1 MKVKQ
6 IFQNPFA
13 EFPEWKLF
21 FAGVIGFLLSSYVI
35 YLSGQQFNGFMHF
48 YQPDRVIS
56 IWAVLGVHACMVL
69 APFTLLYGTGMLLNR
84 KTRIIDV
91 INVVLIIPFPLY
103 LTLFLGKL
111 LNQDK
116 FTDEVL
122 KAVKS
127 DDHTL
132 VGVDKTEM
140 LLFGMFGIISLLLL
154 CYQFYLL
161 VKGMNVAV
169 NNKKIGIS
177 MVFVALYFILD
188 LCIQFNF

>member
-103 LTLFLGKL
+103 LALFLGKL

-122 KAVKS
+122 KAVQS

-177 MVFVALYFILD
+177 MVLALYFILD

>member
-13 EFPEWKLF
+13 EFTEWKLF
-21 FAGVIGFLLSSYVI
+21 FAGVFGFLLSSYII

-48 YQPDRVIS
+48 YQPEMTVS
-56 IWAVLGVHACMVL
+56 LWAVLRVHAYMVL
-69 APFTLLYGTGMLLNR
+69 APFVLLYGIGILLNR

-91 INVVLIIPFPLY
+91 MNVVLITPFPLY
-103 LTLFLGKL
+103 LVLFLGKL

-116 FTDEVL
+116 FTDQIL
-122 KAVKS
+122 KAVQS
-127 DDHTL
+127 GDHAL
-132 VGVDKTEM
+132 AGVDKTEM
-140 LLFGMFGIISLLLL
+140 FLFGMFGIISLLLL
-154 CYQFYLL
+154 FYQFYLL

-177 MVFVALYFILD
+177 ILFVALYFILD

>member
-6 IFQNPFA
+6 IFLNPFA
-13 EFPEWKLF
+13 EFMEWQLF
-21 FAGVIGFLLSSYVI
+21 FVGVFGFLLSSYFI

-48 YQPDRVIS
+48 YQPEMTVS
-56 IWAVLGVHACMVL
+56 LWAVLRVHAYMVL
-69 APFTLLYGTGMLLNR
+69 APFALLYGIGMLLNR

-91 INVVLIIPFPLY
+91 MNVVLIMPFPLY
-103 LTLFLGKL
+103 LALFLGKL

-122 KAVKS
+122 KAVQS
-127 DDHTL
+127 GDLTL
-132 VGVDKTEM
+132 AGVDKTEM
-140 LLFGMFGIISLLLL
+140 LLFGIFGIISLLLL
-154 CYQFYLL
+154 FYQFYLL
-161 VKGMNVAV
+161 AKGMNVAV

-177 MVFVALYFILD
+177 ILFVALYFILD

>member
-103 LTLFLGKL
+103 LALFLGKL

-122 KAVKS
+122 KAVQS

-177 MVFVALYFILD
+177 MAFVALYFILD

>member
-13 EFPEWKLF
+13 EFTEWKLF
-21 FAGVIGFLLSSYVI
+21 FAGVFGFLLSSYII

-48 YQPDRVIS
+48 YQPEMTVS
-56 IWAVLGVHACMVL
+56 LWAVLRVHAYMVL
-69 APFTLLYGTGMLLNR
+69 APFVLLYGIGMLLNR

-91 INVVLIIPFPLY
+91 MNVVLIIPFPLY
-103 LTLFLGKL
+103 LVLFLGKV
-111 LNQDK
+111 LNQDT
-116 FTDEVL
+116 FTDQVL
-122 KAVKS
+122 KAVQS
-127 DDHTL
+127 GDHTL
-132 VGVDKTEM
+132 AGVDKTEM
-140 LLFGMFGIISLLLL
+140 FLFGMFGIISLLLL
-154 CYQFYLL
+154 FYQFYLL

-177 MVFVALYFILD
+177 ILFVALYFILD

>member
-1 MKVKQ
+1 
-6 IFQNPFA
+6 FQNPFA

-103 LTLFLGKL
+103 LALFLGKL

-122 KAVKS
+122 KAVQS

>member
-6 IFQNPFA
+6 IFLNPFA
-13 EFPEWKLF
+13 EFMEWQLF
-21 FAGVIGFLLSSYVI
+21 FVGVFGFLLSSYFI

-48 YQPDRVIS
+48 YQPEMTVS
-56 IWAVLGVHACMVL
+56 LWAVLRVHAYMVL
-69 APFTLLYGTGMLLNR
+69 APFALLYGIGMLLNR

-91 INVVLIIPFPLY
+91 MNVVLIMPFPLY
-103 LTLFLGKL
+103 LALFLGKL

-122 KAVKS
+122 KAVQRG
-127 DDHTL
+127 DHTL
-132 VGVDKTEM
+132 AGVDKTEM

-154 CYQFYLL
+154 FYQFYLL

-177 MVFVALYFILD
+177 ILFVALYFILD